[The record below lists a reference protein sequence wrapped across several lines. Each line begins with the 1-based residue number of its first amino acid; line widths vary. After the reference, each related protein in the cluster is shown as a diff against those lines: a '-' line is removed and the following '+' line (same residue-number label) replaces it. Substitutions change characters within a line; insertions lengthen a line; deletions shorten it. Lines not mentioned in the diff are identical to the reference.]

1 MKLHEDKTL
10 FTQLLNFAANALNI
24 RPEFIEKDYWLTRAL
39 QRMAQNKNTEKVVFK
54 GGTSLSK
61 AYRLTNRFS
70 EDIDIAVIDADSFSG
85 NQLKMLIK
93 RLAKDMA
100 SDLEEKVV
108 QGITSKGS
116 RFYKAIYQYQNLV
129 APTLSA
135 VKTGQLLIE
144 INTYANPYP
153 YVKQEISSFMADYF
167 TTINRQ
173 DMIEQYE
180 LKPFLINVLDK
191 RRTIIEK
198 LVSLI
203 RFSFENDIQKALA
216 SKIRHFYDLYYLA
229 NDVQCSE
236 YINSADFQKDLSEL
250 LINDQQEFDRPS
262 GWQTKT
268 IEDSPLFT
276 EFSALWTGLSSA
288 YQNELEPLAF
298 SEIPDEK
305 LVAESFMKIIEKLLI
320 RTCIEAGCP
329 TGGVVLD
336 PFMGAGTTAVVAK
349 ELERNFIGIELNSDY
364 IRLAEERLGSV

>member
-1 MKLHEDKTL
+1 MKLHENQKL
-10 FTQLLNFAANALNI
+10 FIQLLNFSANTLKI
-24 RPEFIEKDYWLTRAL
+24 RPEFIEKDYWITHAL
-39 QRMAQNKNTEKVVFK
+39 QRMAQNQNADKVVFK

-70 EDIDIAVIDADSFSG
+70 EDIDIAVVDADSFSK

-100 SDLEEKVV
+100 SNLQEIVIPNV
-108 QGITSKGS
+108 TSKGS

-129 APTLSA
+129 GLTSSA

-153 YVKQEISSFMADYF
+153 YIKQEFSSFLADYL

-173 DMIEQYE
+173 DLIEQYD
-180 LKPFLINVLDK
+180 LKPFEINVLDK
-191 RRTIIEK
+191 KQTLVEK

-203 RFSFENDIQKALA
+203 RFSFEDDVVKSIA

-229 NDVQCSE
+229 NDKDCAEYLQSSE
-236 YINSADFQKDLSEL
+236 FKKDLSEL
-250 LINDQQEFDRPS
+250 LIHDQQEFDRPY

-268 IEDSPLFT
+268 IKESPLFK
-276 EFSALWTGLSSA
+276 EFSTLWTILSVV
-288 YQNELEPLAF
+288 YQNELTPLAF

-305 LVAESFMKIIEKLLI
+305 LIAESFMKILKQLQ
-320 RTCIEAGCP
+320 
-329 TGGVVLD
+329 
-336 PFMGAGTTAVVAK
+336 K
-349 ELERNFIGIELNSDY
+349 
-364 IRLAEERLGSV
+364 

>member
-10 FTQLLNFAANALNI
+10 FTQLLNFSANTLSI

-39 QRMAQNKNTEKVVFK
+39 QRLSQNQNTERVVFK

-70 EDIDIAVIDADSFSG
+70 EDIDIAVIEADSFSG

-100 SDLEEKVV
+100 SELKEKIE
-108 QGITSKGS
+108 QGVTSKGS
-116 RFYKAIYQYQNLV
+116 RFYKAIYQYPNLV
-129 APTLSA
+129 GLTSSA
-135 VKTGQLLIE
+135 VKAGQLLIE

-153 YVKQEISSFMADYF
+153 YIKQDITFFLSDYL

-173 DMIEQYE
+173 DLIEQYE
-180 LKPFLINVLDK
+180 LKPFSINVLDK
-191 RRTIIEK
+191 RRTIVEK

-203 RFSFENDIQKALA
+203 RFSFEEDIQRALA
-216 SKIRHFYDLYYLA
+216 SKIRHFYDLYYLT
-229 NDVQCSE
+229 NDTECID

-250 LINDQQEFDRPS
+250 LIHDQQEFDKPA

-268 IEDSPLFT
+268 VKESSLFT
-276 EFSALWTGLSSA
+276 EFSTLWAGLSST
-288 YQNELEPLAF
+288 YQNELTPLAF

-305 LVAESFMKIIEKLLI
+305 LVAESFMKIMEK
-320 RTCIEAGCP
+320 
-329 TGGVVLD
+329 
-336 PFMGAGTTAVVAK
+336 F
-349 ELERNFIGIELNSDY
+349 
-364 IRLAEERLGSV
+364 

>member
-10 FTQLLNFAANALNI
+10 FTQLLNFSANTLNI
-24 RPEFIEKDYWLTRAL
+24 RPEFIEKDYWLTRVL
-39 QRMAQNKNTEKVVFK
+39 QRMSQYQHTEKVVFK

-100 SDLEEKVV
+100 SELEEIV
-108 QGITSKGS
+108 IPNLTSKGS

-129 APTLSA
+129 GLTSSA
-135 VKTGQLLIE
+135 VKAGQLQIE

-153 YVKQEISSFMADYF
+153 HVKQEISSFMADYF
-167 TTINRQ
+167 TTINRI
-173 DMIEQYE
+173 DMVEQYE

-191 RRTIIEK
+191 RRTIVEK

-203 RFSFENDIQKALA
+203 RFSFEEDVQKALA
-216 SKIRHFYDLYYLA
+216 AKIRHFYDLHYLV
-229 NDVQCSE
+229 NDTECAK
-236 YINSADFQKDLSEL
+236 YINSSDFQKDLSEL
-250 LINDQQEFDRPS
+250 LIHDQQEFNIPI

-268 IEDSPLFT
+268 VKDSPLLT
-276 EFSALWTGLSSA
+276 EFSALWTSLSST
-288 YQNELEPLAF
+288 YQNELTPLAF

-305 LVAESFMKIIEKLLI
+305 FVAESFMGIISKL
-320 RTCIEAGCP
+320 
-329 TGGVVLD
+329 
-336 PFMGAGTTAVVAK
+336 
-349 ELERNFIGIELNSDY
+349 
-364 IRLAEERLGSV
+364 

>member
-1 MKLHEDKTL
+1 MKLHENQKL
-10 FTQLLNFAANALNI
+10 FIQLLNFSANTLKI
-24 RPEFIEKDYWLTRAL
+24 RPEFIEKDYWITHAL
-39 QRMAQNKNTEKVVFK
+39 QRMAQNENADKVVFK

-70 EDIDIAVIDADSFSG
+70 EDIDIAVVDADSFSK

-100 SDLEEKVV
+100 SDLQEIVIPNV
-108 QGITSKGS
+108 TSKGS

-129 APTLSA
+129 GLTSSA

-153 YVKQEISSFMADYF
+153 YIKQEFSSFLADYL

-173 DMIEQYE
+173 DLIEQYD
-180 LKPFLINVLDK
+180 LKPFEVNVLDK
-191 RRTIIEK
+191 KQTLVEK

-203 RFSFENDIQKALA
+203 RFSFEDDVVKSIA

-229 NDVQCSE
+229 NDKECAE
-236 YINSADFQKDLSEL
+236 YLQSSKFKKDLSEL
-250 LINDQQEFDRPS
+250 LIHDQQEFDRPY

-268 IEDSPLFT
+268 IKESPLFK
-276 EFSALWTGLSSA
+276 EFSTLWTILSVV
-288 YQNELEPLAF
+288 YQNELTPLAF

-305 LVAESFMKIIEKLLI
+305 LIAESFMKILKQLQ
-320 RTCIEAGCP
+320 
-329 TGGVVLD
+329 
-336 PFMGAGTTAVVAK
+336 K
-349 ELERNFIGIELNSDY
+349 
-364 IRLAEERLGSV
+364 